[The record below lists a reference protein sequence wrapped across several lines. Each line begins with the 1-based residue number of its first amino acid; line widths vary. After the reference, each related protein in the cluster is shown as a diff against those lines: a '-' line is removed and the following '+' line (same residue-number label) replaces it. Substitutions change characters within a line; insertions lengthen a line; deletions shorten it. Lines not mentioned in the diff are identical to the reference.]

1 MHKERPRGK
10 PRGIRRDRDC
20 RLCKARGVKC
30 DLNRPRCQPCVQAGL
45 ACGYSQRVVWAGERR
60 KKSSSSASASAG
72 SVIACSANNP
82 YSFLRRLTAFYEQVQ
97 STASK
102 NPSDKAGQLVSR
114 VWDFVLARIH
124 RSRSSHADTDAV
136 RSHVAA
142 LMGLNEAIQEAHPM
156 ALFGIATFAF
166 FEVCEGPFG
175 QWQCHLSGARSL
187 LDLHCRCRADLDRLA
202 QQIAGLTEIVAHLV
216 WFDAMGAI
224 IRGSRGLIFD
234 DWHRETTLTES
245 FFAVVGCP
253 ADTFALF
260 VALARLQPDMSP
272 LELSL
277 RAMDQLL
284 QLQAHPDDAT
294 ERGQTANA
302 WRCAA
307 VIAVL
312 GRIRIEDDS
321 YSQTQT
327 RRKTL
332 AAVVDRAC
340 QAIAS
345 IPPSSGFYVHL
356 AATAYLAGLNATT
369 PAQCDVI
376 RTYWRNCRSGA
387 LPYYPDGLERCE
399 ERWRA
404 EELA

>member
-1 MHKERPRGK
+1 MERPRGK

-45 ACGYSQRVVWAGERR
+45 ACGYPQRVVWAGERR
-60 KKSSSSASASAG
+60 KKPSSASAG
-72 SVIACSANNP
+72 SATACSANNP

-102 NPSDKAGQLVSR
+102 NPSDKAIQLVSR
-114 VWDFVLARIH
+114 VWDFVVSRIH
-124 RSRSSHADTDAV
+124 RSRSTDADADAV

-142 LMGLNEAIQEAHPM
+142 LMGLNEAIQQAHPI

-175 QWQCHLSGARSL
+175 QWQRHLYGARSL
-187 LDLHCRCRADLDRLA
+187 LDLHCRCRADLDRLS
-202 QQIAGLTEIVAHLV
+202 QQISGLTEIVAHLV

-234 DWHRETTLTES
+234 YWHRETLTDS

-260 VALARLQPDMSP
+260 VSLARLQPEMHP
-272 LELSL
+272 LDLSF

-284 QLQAHPDDAT
+284 KLQRAHPDDVT

-307 VIAVL
+307 VIAIL
-312 GRIRIEDDS
+312 SRIDDGS
-321 YSQTQT
+321 SAPT
-327 RRKTL
+327 RRTTL

-369 PAQCDVI
+369 TAQCDVI
-376 RTYWRNCRSGA
+376 RTYWQNCRSGA
-387 LPYYPDGLERCE
+387 LSYYPDGLERCE
-399 ERWRA
+399 ERWQA
-404 EELA
+404 EGLARSV